1 MTANLVLTWFVDH
14 PIESLIILFFLLI
27 VLGLF
32 MALNRMKSLLL
43 SEKSQ
48 YHTLQQQLDTDNER
62 LATEIGKLSESF
74 AIRSQHLEGLSQQ
87 QHQQFRQE
95 NELTKTTLGGAMNQL
110 RDNLYQHQQQ
120 IQENHGQSF
129 INLQRVIAEQ
139 LKTQTEQVRHNV
151 DALNKTTESRL
162 KDIASRVNQQLEQGM
177 HKTHSTFTDIQ
188 KRLSVIDE
196 AQKRI
201 DHLSTNVVSL
211 QNVLTDK
218 KTRGAFGEMQLQT
231 IVENALPPQF
241 VDFQYTLSN
250 NKRADCIIH
259 LPEPNGDMVI
269 DAKFPLESYRQL
281 VDENQLSTPTITQ
294 NFKKDIKKHITDIAD
309 KYIFPP
315 ETAESAILFLPAE
328 AIFAE
333 IHANHPD
340 LVEFS
345 QRHQVWLTSPTT
357 LMAILATAKSVI
369 KDDATRRQAHI
380 MREQLYKLRTDFE
393 RFQNRMDNLAKRIE
407 LAGKD
412 VAEVSTS
419 ANKISK
425 HFRQIE
431 ATDEW
436 LSAPE
441 KITDVTTN
449 PARSDTEAT
458 TQESKDDA
466 LAQ

>member
-1 MTANLVLTWFVDH
+1 MALAQFKGWLLSH
-14 PIESLIILFFLLI
+14 PIEAIIILAFLGFVFLLLFSFGRLKGH
-27 VLGLF
+27 LGEQKDRLYRF
-32 MALNRMKSLLL
+32 
-43 SEKSQ
+43 
-48 YHTLQQQLDTDNER
+48 QQQLDNDNDQLKIE
-62 LATEIGKLSESF
+62 LGKLSQSLSL
-74 AIRSQHLEGLSQQ
+74 RSEQLAHLSQQ

-95 NELTKTTLGGAMNQL
+95 SELQKNTVTQALGQL
-110 RDNLYQHQQQ
+110 TDNLHQQHHRLR
-120 IQENHGQSF
+120 ETHHHSLLA
-129 INLQRVIAEQ
+129 LQKIIAEQ
-139 LKTQTEQVRHNV
+139 LKSQTEQVRHTV
-151 DALNKTTESRL
+151 DSLNKTTENRL
-162 KDIASRVNQQLEQGM
+162 KDITGHVNRQLEQGFN
-177 HKTHSTFTDIQ
+177 KTQTTFTDIQ
-188 KRLSVIDE
+188 KRLSIIDE

-241 VDFQYTLSN
+241 VNFQYTLSN

-259 LPEPNGDMVI
+259 LPEPNGDIVI

-281 VDENQLSTPTITQ
+281 VDEKQETTVTITQ

-309 KYIFPP
+309 KYIHPP
-315 ETAESAILFLPAE
+315 ETAESAILFIPAE

-333 IHANHPD
+333 IHANHSD
-340 LVEFS
+340 LVEFA

-380 MREQLYKLRTDFE
+380 MREQLHRLRLDFE
-393 RFQNRMDNLAKRIE
+393 RFQNRMDNLAKHIDQANR
-407 LAGKD
+407 D
-412 VAEVSTS
+412 VAEVNTS
-419 ANKISK
+419 ATKISK

-436 LSAPE
+436 TKPVFLHSSAGQNE
-441 KITDVTTN
+441 AENGDNYTLTSTDNT
-449 PARSDTEAT
+449 AKE
-458 TQESKDDA
+458 
-466 LAQ
+466 